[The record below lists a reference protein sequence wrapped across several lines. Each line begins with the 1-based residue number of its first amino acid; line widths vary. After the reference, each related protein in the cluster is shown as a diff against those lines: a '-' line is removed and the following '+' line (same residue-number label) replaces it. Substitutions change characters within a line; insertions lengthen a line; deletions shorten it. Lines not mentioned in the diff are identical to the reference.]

1 MTEEFCI
8 MAESKRSRGHGKR
21 RLTKEDVEKMTV
33 FEQVMA
39 GLEDAL
45 AYSQG
50 KLALVTTRLPAP
62 PPEVSAREVS
72 RLRKQLRMSQSLFAA
87 TLNVSPR
94 TVQSWEQ
101 GRRKPSDA
109 SLRLLQLVSQDPSIV
124 QKMVFP
130 ADPKPKRTRARR
142 REQR

>member
-1 MTEEFCI
+1 M
-8 MAESKRSRGHGKR
+8 K
-21 RLTKEDVEKMTV
+21 KEDLRKMTAA
-33 FEQVMA
+33 EKLMA
-39 GLEDAL
+39 GLESSL
-45 AYSQG
+45 AYTQG
-50 KLALVTTRLPAP
+50 KLSLVTTRVPAP

-130 ADPKPKRTRARR
+130 ADPKPKRSRAPR
-142 REQR
+142 REP

>member
-1 MTEEFCI
+1 MKKSE
-8 MAESKRSRGHGKR
+8 
-21 RLTKEDVEKMTV
+21 VEKMSA
-33 FEQVMA
+33 FEQIKA
-39 GLEDAL
+39 GMEDAL
-45 AYSQG
+45 AFAEG
-50 KLALVTTRLPAP
+50 KLSLVTTRLPAP
-62 PPEVSAREVS
+62 PPEVSARQVS
-72 RLRKQLRMSQSLFAA
+72 RLRKKLRMSQSLFAA

-130 ADPKPKRTRARR
+130 AEPAPKSTRSRR
-142 REQR
+142 QD

>member
-1 MTEEFCI
+1 VVLEKA
-8 MAESKRSRGHGKR
+8 AELMNKS
-21 RLTKEDVEKMTV
+21 DVEKMSV
-33 FEQVMA
+33 FEQIKA
-39 GLEDAL
+39 GMEDAL
-45 AYSQG
+45 AFAEG
-50 KLALVTTRLPAP
+50 KLSLVTIELPAP

-130 ADPKPKRTRARR
+130 ADPKPKRTRAPR
-142 REQR
+142 REP